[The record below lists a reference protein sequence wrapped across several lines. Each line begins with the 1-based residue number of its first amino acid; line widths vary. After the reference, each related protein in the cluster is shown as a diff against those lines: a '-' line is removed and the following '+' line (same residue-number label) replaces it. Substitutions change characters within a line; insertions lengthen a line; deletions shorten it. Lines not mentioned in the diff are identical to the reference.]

1 MSTAVRTPLWRSSQN
16 FKKAKFAFL
25 GFSEAQLP
33 SLLHH
38 QHLGCAPS
46 RSSAIAPSSGLDSP
60 SLAISV
66 SVDAHARW

>member
-33 SLLHH
+33 TLPTPPALR
-38 QHLGCAPS
+38 LCALWLVCHS
-46 RSSAIAPSSGLDSP
+46 GVGQLNLIAAS
-60 SLAISV
+60 
-66 SVDAHARW
+66 